1 MVTGK
6 RKSLSRKGDVTIS
19 PHTAHTFPPRHER
32 YWVLTFLSC
41 RTRKW
46 LWLVRLRAA
55 YVEEPAGDFL
65 PGGGLGERCRWASN
79 RGSTSGFLRH
89 IRSASFIENRCSVT
103 YCAVGPWNRPK
114 CDVQAIPTIDSHN
127 GKREIDQ
134 FHVGEMLPHLL
145 IDFAGSVPIRNER
158 HGLGP
163 GENSPLPLCVKRC
176 FPPSIQKVKSL
187 LAFIFGAK
195 IF

>member
-32 YWVLTFLSC
+32 YMVLTFLSC

-89 IRSASFIENRCSVT
+89 IRSRFIHREQMLGYVLRGRSLESSEMRCSS
-103 YCAVGPWNRPK
+103 
-114 CDVQAIPTIDSHN
+114 DSNH
-127 GKREIDQ
+127 
-134 FHVGEMLPHLL
+134 
-145 IDFAGSVPIRNER
+145 
-158 HGLGP
+158 
-163 GENSPLPLCVKRC
+163 
-176 FPPSIQKVKSL
+176 
-187 LAFIFGAK
+187 
-195 IF
+195 